1 MVTLLWVIATILAID
16 FLIVVGFVIRELR
29 HRRRIKREVSELDTL
44 WRAPA
49 TAPIHRARRE
59 GALRVEHRLRRPP
72 PVARSRTAA
81 RLIGNV
87 AFGTAVVAMLVVVA
101 VATFGGAPS
110 SRPPETLASGPLG
123 SSPDAVAEGQR
134 PGSAFVDGTSEQP
147 VEADE
152 VDPSFPKASTAPP
165 SAGQGFV
172 PETFAA
178 EASSWRSIVLE
189 WTEVPEAIKYKI
201 ERSTAVDGSGGW
213 MLIVTTDSRE
223 TTYRDSGLEPGTTY
237 YYRVTA
243 VPEVG
248 TAPPSDVISAT
259 TPVEPPPPTSLDAVA
274 TSSSTISLTWV
285 DVEGA
290 TGYRIER
297 ASADDPGWT
306 TIATAGA
313 DVTEYTDGG
322 LTADTKYRYRVYSV
336 NEGGESDSSN
346 TAHATTS
353 EDPSPEPDPGSD
365 PEDPADGSG
374 SADDGGDGT
383 VTDGTVT
390 DGTTGTDGMVTDGT
404 VTDGAVTD
412 DAVSPD
418 ATAP

>member
-1 MVTLLWVIATILAID
+1 MVTVIWVIAAILAID

-49 TAPIHRARRE
+49 TAPIHRARGE

-72 PVARSRTAA
+72 VARSRAAA

-87 AFGTAVVAMLVVVA
+87 AFGTAVVAMLVVVV

-110 SRPPETLASGPLG
+110 SRRPDTLASGPLG
-123 SSPDAVAEGQR
+123 SSPDAVAEGR
-134 PGSAFVDGTSEQP
+134 GPGPAFVDGTSEQP
-147 VEADE
+147 VEADG
-152 VDPSFPKASTAPP
+152 VDPTFPKASTAPP
-165 SAGQGFV
+165 SARQGFV

-178 EASSWRSIVLE
+178 SASSWRSIVLD
-189 WTEVPEAIKYKI
+189 WDEVPEALRYEI
-201 ERSTAVDGSGGW
+201 ERSTVADGSGGW
-213 MLIVTTDSRE
+213 MVIGTTDPGE
-223 TTYRDSGLEPGTTY
+223 TTFRDSGLESATTY
-237 YYRVTA
+237 FYRVTA
-243 VPEVG
+243 VTESG
-248 TAPPSDVISAT
+248 TSPPSDVVSAT
-259 TPVEPPPPTSLDAVA
+259 TPVEPPPPTSLDAAA

-297 ASADDPGWT
+297 SSPDDSGWT

-313 DVTEYTDGG
+313 DVTGYTDGG